1 MKRNRIFT
9 AILAA
14 LLAATTVLLCSCGTA
29 ISGIT
34 GTTENTSGSDETANG
49 TAGSGDTAAG
59 ELPPEPGTGDFPG
72 GPGGNPGGQPGGTLA
87 RESFA
92 NKVSSRGGA
101 FLRERRSGTAAF
113 PVIFVIKRGLLP
125 QKRCRTLKKCRSGSR
140 HFRRGPDRACLSSFF
155 HTLPWQSGGY
165 EPPDCRNAAPGNTEN
180 TAKHGKSFPPPPVPR
195 SAVSG
200 QIISLIVRSARFFRR
215 NAVLTEISRI
225 SAHVST
231 VLPRI

>member
-72 GPGGNPGGQPGGTLA
+72 GPGGNPGGQPGDTLA
-87 RESFA
+87 RGSFENSA
-92 NKVSSRGGA
+92 FAPQRKLCEVRRFLSWGTSPNRATRSRGNLLQIRCPAAVGR
-101 FLRERRSGTAAF
+101 FSGNAV
-113 PVIFVIKRGLLP
+113 P
-125 QKRCRTLKKCRSGSR
+125 
-140 HFRRGPDRACLSSFF
+140 
-155 HTLPWQSGGY
+155 
-165 EPPDCRNAAPGNTEN
+165 EPP
-180 TAKHGKSFPPPPVPR
+180 
-195 SAVSG
+195 
-200 QIISLIVRSARFFRR
+200 LFR
-215 NAVLTEISRI
+215 LFS
-225 SAHVST
+225 
-231 VLPRI
+231 

>member
-72 GPGGNPGGQPGGTLA
+72 GPGGNPGGQPGGNPGGNQTATAPTLTDETLSDEA
-87 RESFA
+87 RAAVGEIA
-92 NKVSSRGGA
+92 EGGT
-101 FLRERRSGTAAF
+101 S
-113 PVIFVIKRGLLP
+113 V
-125 QKRCRTLKKCRSGSR
+125 
-140 HFRRGPDRACLSSFF
+140 
-155 HTLPWQSGGY
+155 
-165 EPPDCRNAAPGNTEN
+165 
-180 TAKHGKSFPPPPVPR
+180 PPPAQP
-195 SAVSG
+195 
-200 QIISLIVRSARFFRR
+200 
-215 NAVLTEISRI
+215 TSR
-225 SAHVST
+225 AST
-231 VLPRI
+231 P